1 MKFLHGV
8 VLTGQVLHPF
18 TDEAVV
24 TCYGPGET
32 WNSIFG
38 HISASFE
45 ECRAECVGIY
55 LSAIPEVSAITGILP
70 RACHFRSTY

>member
-1 MKFLHGV
+1 M
-8 VLTGQVLHPF
+8 HPI
-18 TDEAVV
+18 TDEAVM

-38 HISASFE
+38 DIGAAFE

-55 LSAIPEVSAITGILP
+55 LSAFPQASWNSEALQI
-70 RACHFRSTY
+70 